1 MINMSY
7 KAVVFDADETIFNNQ
22 GIHIIVTEK
31 ILLDLGI
38 PTSMANEVHSKWDEY
53 YFAEQKRHID
63 DLGYCIDREN
73 NARSL
78 ILALKEFDVNIPF
91 DKAYNYW
98 RYMIEEYSTRSKP
111 YPDALELI
119 TFLEEKNIRMAI
131 VSNGDTEII
140 NLRLENADI
149 QDSFEFVI
157 APCEEHP
164 LTKPDVKIFEK
175 SLQLLDILP
184 EETVFVGDNPGSDIL
199 GANKIGMYSILID
212 RYDMTEE
219 LEGLEIPNLRI
230 SSLTEIKT
238 LFK

>member
-1 MINMSY
+1 MKMNY

-31 ILLDLGI
+31 ILQDLGI
-38 PTSMANEVHSKWDEY
+38 SSSMANDIHSKWDEH
-53 YFAEQKRHID
+53 YFAEQKRRIND
-63 DLGYCIDREN
+63 NGFCIDREN
-73 NARSL
+73 NAQSL
-78 ILALKEFDVNIPF
+78 VLALKEFNVNISF
-91 DKAYNYW
+91 EKAYNYW
-98 RYMIEEYSTRSKP
+98 RYMIEEYSTKSKP
-111 YPDALELI
+111 YPDALELV
-119 TFLEEKNIRMAI
+119 TYLQKKNIRMAI

-149 QDSFEFVI
+149 QHHFEFVI

-175 SLQLLDILP
+175 SLEILGISH

-199 GANKIGMYSILID
+199 GANQMGMFSVLID
-212 RYDMTEE
+212 RYNMTEE
-219 LEGLEIPNLRI
+219 LEGLRIPNLRI
-230 SSLTEIKT
+230 RSLTEIKS